1 MSDERCGHNARHDD
15 VNYDRVDIAAGLS
28 ILYYVD
34 VSAHPSGVVYV
45 YMRGGS
51 RAHHAHIAPVGR
63 RSPSIKAAYGTHSGT
78 LEGGQR
84 AVSSLQK
91 LFIGGLHRYP
101 NHLPPTLVWGSYQL
115 RITTEGVHR

>member
-1 MSDERCGHNARHDD
+1 MESGHTFIDL
-15 VNYDRVDIAAGLS
+15 IA
-28 ILYYVD
+28 Y

-51 RAHHAHIAPVGR
+51 RAHRAHIAPVGR
-63 RSPSIKAAYGTHSGT
+63 RSPSIRAAYGTHSGT

-84 AVSSLQK
+84 TVSSLQK
-91 LFIGGLHRYP
+91 LFIRGLYRYP

-115 RITTEGVHR
+115 RINGGSPPLRA